1 MGDLPDRSPNQP
13 TELDIEELEENTI
26 YAVLSYRG
34 DFASWN
40 WGFYVPDPSQ
50 SPIGSSGTVFHV
62 VSESMSSSSTTT
74 TSSSSSPSSSMMVGN
89 GWELEVIGKRD
100 IISWPLLVAIVKL
113 ADIGFLGC
121 GYEELVGKDTLLP
134 LFESVHIPKMVN
146 KNAAAAAAAA
156 SQQQQSSPPP
166 PPPPLSASSLPL
178 PSPPPQLPPLQPPP
192 SQQQQQLLQPLQQ
205 QQQLQPQSTEFS
217 SRTWFLDA
225 IFVLHDCGMLQCD
238 DVWLLE
244 RELRRCAFKAMG
256 KYLDNRGMS
265 SLFFFWGGG
274 GGYSDSDKRWAFFS
288 LPLGWTAY
296 EAERCS

>member
-50 SPIGSSGTVFHV
+50 SPIGSSGTIFHV
-62 VSESMSSSSTTT
+62 VNESMSSSST
-74 TSSSSSPSSSMMVGN
+74 SSSPSSSMIGN

-121 GYEELVGKDTLLP
+121 GYDELVGKDTLLP
-134 LFESVHIPKMVN
+134 LFESVHIPKTVN
-146 KNAAAAAAAA
+146 KNAAA
-156 SQQQQSSPPP
+156 SQQQQSPPP
-166 PPPPLSASSLPL
+166 PPPSLSSSSLPL
-178 PSPPPQLPPLQPPP
+178 PSPPPPIQQS
-192 SQQQQQLLQPLQQ
+192 SQQPLQ
-205 QQQLQPQSTEFS
+205 QQQLQPQLTEFS
-217 SRTWFLDA
+217 SRTWFLEA

-256 KYLDNRGMS
+256 KYLDNRGVYGMS
-265 SLFFFWGGG
+265 FFFF
-274 GGYSDSDKRWAFFS
+274 SAFRF
-288 LPLGWTAY
+288 
-296 EAERCS
+296 

>member
-50 SPIGSSGTVFHV
+50 SPIGSSGTIFHV
-62 VSESMSSSSTTT
+62 VNESMSSSST
-74 TSSSSSPSSSMMVGN
+74 SSSASSSMIGN
-89 GWELEVIGKRD
+89 GWELEVVGKRD

-113 ADIGFLGC
+113 ADVGFLGC

-134 LFESVHIPKMVN
+134 LFESVNIPKMVN
-146 KNAAAAAAAA
+146 KNAAA
-156 SQQQQSSPPP
+156 SQSPPL
-166 PPPPLSASSLPL
+166 PPPPLSSSSLPL
-178 PSPPPQLPPLQPPP
+178 PSPPPPSPAQQP
-192 SQQQQQLLQPLQQ
+192 SQQPLQ
-205 QQQLQPQSTEFS
+205 QQQLQPQLTEFS

-256 KYLDNRGMS
+256 KYLDNRGVYMS
-265 SLFFFWGGG
+265 FLVFRS
-274 GGYSDSDKRWAFFS
+274 
-288 LPLGWTAY
+288 
-296 EAERCS
+296 